1 MRKKAITRKQLARA
15 VMRDLVNAVRAARKY
30 KFDKRVSKLE
40 TTIQTYFNVRH
51 TEPFDQNGWPICI
64 GEDR

>member
-1 MRKKAITRKQLARA
+1 
-15 VMRDLVNAVRAARKY
+15 MRDLVNAVRAARKY